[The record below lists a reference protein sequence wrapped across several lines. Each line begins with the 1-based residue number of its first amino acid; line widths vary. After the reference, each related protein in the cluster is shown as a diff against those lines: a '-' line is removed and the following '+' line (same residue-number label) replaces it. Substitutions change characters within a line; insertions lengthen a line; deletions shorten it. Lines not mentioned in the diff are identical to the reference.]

1 MDYRDHIIT
10 SAKDTQNNLFV
21 QVRAVPADKLSWKPE
36 ETARPAIDIL
46 AECCLSLG
54 WVPMVL
60 ENRAF
65 PDFTPELMA
74 HFEAEK
80 AKLDTIEKC
89 QAKSDELMSV
99 FEAAVRNFPE
109 TDLGVKI
116 SSPFGKPEW
125 SVFDVMELHNWN
137 ATYHTGQI
145 CYIQTLLGDTAMHG

>member
-21 QVRAVPADKLSWKPE
+21 QVRAVPSDKLSWKPE

-74 HFEAEK
+74 QFEVEK

-89 QAKSDELMSV
+89 QAKSDELMTA

-109 TDLGVKI
+109 ADLGVKI

-137 ATYHTGQI
+137 ATYHTGQV
-145 CYIQTLLGDTAMHG
+145 CYIQTLLGDNAMHG